1 MPGAASGTG
10 TNSPGVTPTPG
21 RSSMRGIGVRDPSV
35 HGAAPGASWRQSG
48 STAPAFAGASGRWLS
63 AVTAATTEWA
73 SMARS
78 IGLTSIRSQGAPPGA
93 PTSTRTRWRRPGA
106 AHQVKPLG
114 ASATTWAG
122 PRRRRRGRGRR
133 RVVVVA
139 HGAPPAAGRVHG
151 RGRLEVASVDWPRM
165 GPTSRRHAPDHASQV
180 SVGASRV
187 PLRAVVTHGGR
198 GRLPGAGE
206 VV

>member
-78 IGLTSIRSQGAPPGA
+78 IGLTSICSSIGPRTTTKGA
-93 PTSTRTRWRRPGA
+93 RRP
-106 AHQVKPLG
+106 
-114 ASATTWAG
+114 S
-122 PRRRRRGRGRR
+122 RRRARQPPRGRGLDDGVEGEGGGGSWLWRT
-133 RVVVVA
+133 
-139 HGAPPAAGRVHG
+139 GRLLRWGGVHG
-151 RGRLEVASVDWPRM
+151 RGRLEVNSVDWPWM
-165 GPTSRRHAPDHASQV
+165 GPTSRRDAPDRASQV
-180 SVGASRV
+180 SVGASRA

-198 GRLPGAGE
+198 GRLPAAGE
-206 VV
+206 GV